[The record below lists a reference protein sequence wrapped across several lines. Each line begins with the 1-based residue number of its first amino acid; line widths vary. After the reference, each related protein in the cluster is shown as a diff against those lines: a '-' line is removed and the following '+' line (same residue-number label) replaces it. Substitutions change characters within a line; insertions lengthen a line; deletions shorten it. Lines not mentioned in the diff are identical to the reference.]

1 MNMNLI
7 SRFARPA
14 AVAATLSLAPGLA
27 LAGLSVG
34 DSMGKTETEIRASL
48 EKQGY
53 TVNEIEIEDGMVE
66 AEVALNGKE
75 YEIEVD
81 PKTGTVVEIELEDEE
96 EDKDD

>member
-1 MNMNLI
+1 MNTNLI
-7 SRFARPA
+7 KRFARPA
-14 AVAATLSLAPGLA
+14 AIAAALAVAPGLA

-34 DSMGKTETEIRASL
+34 DSMGKTETEIRAAL

-53 TVNEIEIEDGMVE
+53 TVMEIETEDGMVE

-81 PKTGTVVEIELEDEE
+81 AKTGAVVEIELEDE
-96 EDKDD
+96 DDRDD